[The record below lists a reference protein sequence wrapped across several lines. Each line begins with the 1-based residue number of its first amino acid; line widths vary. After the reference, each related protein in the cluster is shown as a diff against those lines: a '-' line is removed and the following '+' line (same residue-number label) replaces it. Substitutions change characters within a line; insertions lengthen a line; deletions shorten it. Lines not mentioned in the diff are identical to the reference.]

1 MSPPASAT
9 VGPQSTPYLD
19 SLARLTG
26 YRDCEEFLRAALGET
41 LNSTRAHAGS
51 LLLVGDTTRRVRE
64 GDMPTEIEKQI
75 TLWEDALEQRL
86 RSSSWRIEANESLSV
101 STHVVKGTEQI
112 LANAPLL
119 RADSVAGSLT
129 VALGPGDTLTLV
141 QRQALTSFART
152 IGNLADMIE
161 QLTLTQ
167 HSLEQLSF
175 LRETSQALTSTLDLR
190 QVLDNTME
198 LATKILGAQASTLML
213 IDEETNELV
222 FDIPYG
228 EKREL
233 LRSYRMSMEEG
244 IAGWVA
250 THGEPAI
257 VNEAPGDERFSNG
270 TDARTGFLTQS
281 VICVPLQIKNRTI
294 GVLEVLNKASNHG
307 FNDDDLRLLSTLAA
321 QAATAIETA
330 RLYRSLREERD
341 KILRVQEEARRSL
354 ARDLH
359 DSTLQSL
366 SSISMGLD
374 YVKQLFKHQPAT
386 AADELDQVQQLVS
399 QALREARALLFELR
413 PIVLETQGLV
423 SALETYVDQL
433 SGEGAPL
440 FHFDNGGFDG
450 RLPPDVEATAFI
462 VVQEAVNNARKHSN
476 PENIWLTL
484 SPEEGSL
491 LLTVEDDGCGF
502 DKDAADKNSKR
513 GGHLGLVSMRE
524 RADLIEAQ
532 LSIESSP
539 GEGTRIS
546 LRIPH
551 GTLEELS

>member
-1 MSPPASAT
+1 MSPPASPTVAQQAT
-9 VGPQSTPYLD
+9 PFLET
-19 SLARLTG
+19 LARLTSH
-26 YRDCEEFLRAALGET
+26 RDSGQFLSAALGEAIKAT
-41 LNSTRAHAGS
+41 NAHAGS
-51 LLLVGDTTRRVRE
+51 LLLVGDATRRVRE
-64 GDMPTEIEKQI
+64 GDMSTEIEKQI
-75 TLWEDALEQRL
+75 TLWEDGLEHRL
-86 RSSSWRIEANESLSV
+86 RSSSWRIEADESLSV
-101 STHVVKGTEQI
+101 STHVVKGAEQV
-112 LANAPLL
+112 LVNTPLL
-119 RADSVAGSLT
+119 RGDTVTGSLT
-129 VALGPGDTLTLV
+129 VALGPGDKLSLL

-167 HSLEQLSF
+167 HSLEQLTF

-250 THGEPAI
+250 TQGRPAM
-257 VNEAPGDERFSNG
+257 VNEASGDERFSSG
-270 TDARTGFLTQS
+270 ADVRTGFLTQS

-294 GVLEVLNKASNHG
+294 GVLEALNKVSSQG

-321 QAATAIETA
+321 QAASAIENA

-374 YVKQLFKHQPAT
+374 YVKQLLKHQPAT
-386 AADELDQVQQLVS
+386 AADELGRVQELVS
-399 QALREARALLFELR
+399 QALREARVLLFELR
-413 PIVLETQGLV
+413 PIALETQGLV
-423 SALETYVDQL
+423 SALETYVEQL
-433 SGEGAPL
+433 RGEGPPL
-440 FHFDNGGFDG
+440 FQFGNGGFDE

-462 VVQEAVNNARKHSN
+462 VVQEAVNNARKHAN
-476 PENIWLTL
+476 ADNIWLTL
-484 SPEEGSL
+484 SPEEGSV

-502 DKDAADKNSKR
+502 DKSVVEKNSNR
-513 GGHLGLVSMRE
+513 GGHLGLVSMQE
-524 RADLIEAQ
+524 RAELIEAQ
-532 LSIESSP
+532 LAIESSP
-539 GEGTRIS
+539 GQGTRIA
-546 LRIPH
+546 LRLPR
-551 GTLEELS
+551 GTPEVEP

>member
-1 MSPPASAT
+1 MSHPASLT
-9 VGPQSTPYLD
+9 VAQQAAPFLET
-19 SLARLTG
+19 LARLTSH
-26 YRDCEEFLRAALGET
+26 RDSGQFLSAALGEAIKAT
-41 LNSTRAHAGS
+41 NAHAGS
-51 LLLVGDTTRRVRE
+51 LLLVGDATQRARE
-64 GDMPTEIEKQI
+64 GDMSTEIEKQI

-86 RSSSWRIEANESLSV
+86 RSSSWRIEADESLSV
-101 STHVVKGTEQI
+101 STHVVKGTEQ
-112 LANAPLL
+112 LLVNTPLL
-119 RADSVAGSLT
+119 REDTVTGSLT
-129 VALGPGDTLTLV
+129 VALAPGEALSLS
-141 QRQALTSFART
+141 QRQALTSCART

-167 HSLEQLSF
+167 HSLEQLTF

-213 IDEETNELV
+213 IDEQTNELV

-250 THGEPAI
+250 THGAPAM
-257 VNEAPGDERFSNG
+257 VNEAPGDERFSSG
-270 TDARTGFLTQS
+270 ADVRTGFLTQS

-294 GVLEVLNKASNHG
+294 GVLEALNKVSSQG

-321 QAATAIETA
+321 QAASAIENA

-359 DSTLQSL
+359 DSTLLSL
-366 SSISMGLD
+366 SSISMGID
-374 YVKQLFKHQPAT
+374 YVKQLLKHQPAT
-386 AADELDQVQQLVS
+386 ADDELGRVQELVS
-399 QALREARALLFELR
+399 QALREARVLVFELR
-413 PIVLETQGLV
+413 PIALETQGLV
-423 SALETYVDQL
+423 SALETYVEQL
-433 SGEGAPL
+433 RGEGPPL
-440 FHFDNGGFDG
+440 FHFGNGGFDE

-462 VVQEAVNNARKHSN
+462 VVQEAVNNARKHAN
-476 PENIWLTL
+476 ADNIWLAL

-502 DKDAADKNSKR
+502 DESVVEKNSNR
-513 GGHLGLVSMRE
+513 GGHLGLVSMQE
-524 RADLIEAQ
+524 RAQLIEAQ
-532 LSIESSP
+532 LAIESSL
-539 GEGTRIS
+539 GQGTRVE
-546 LRIPH
+546 LRLPR
-551 GTLEELS
+551 GTPEVEP

>member
-1 MSPPASAT
+1 MSPPASSTA
-9 VGPQSTPYLD
+9 VQQSTPYLD
-19 SLARLTG
+19 SLARLTS
-26 YRDCEEFLRAALGET
+26 YRDCGEFLSAALRET
-41 LNSTRAHAGS
+41 IKATNVQAGS
-51 LLLVGDTTRRVRE
+51 LLLVGETTRRVRE
-64 GDMPTEIEKQI
+64 GDMSTEVEKQI

-250 THGEPAI
+250 IHGEPAI

>member
-1 MSPPASAT
+1 MSPPASPTA
-9 VGPQSTPYLD
+9 VQQSTPNLE
-19 SLARLTG
+19 SLARLTS
-26 YRDCEEFLRAALGET
+26 YRDCGDFLSAALRET
-41 LNSTRAHAGS
+41 MQAMNAQAGS
-51 LLLVGDTTRRVRE
+51 LLLVGDTARRVRE
-64 GDMPTEIEKQI
+64 GDMSTEIEKQI

-86 RSSSWRIEANESLSV
+86 RSGPWRIEAGESLSV
-101 STHVVKGTEQI
+101 STHAVKGTEQI
-112 LANAPLL
+112 LVNAPLL
-119 RADSVAGSLT
+119 RAESVSGSLT
-129 VALGPGDTLTLV
+129 LAMGPDDKLSLV
-141 QRQALTSFART
+141 QRQALTSFARA

-161 QLTLTQ
+161 QLTLTK
-167 HSLEQLSF
+167 HSLEQLTF

-190 QVLDNTME
+190 QVLDNAME
-198 LATKILGAQASTLML
+198 LATKVLGARASTLML
-213 IDEETNELV
+213 VDEETNELV

-250 THGEPAI
+250 THGAPAI
-257 VNEAPGDERFSNG
+257 VNEAPGDERFSSG

-281 VICVPLQIKNRTI
+281 VICVPLHIKNRTI
-294 GVLEVLNKASNHG
+294 GVLEVLNKVSSQG

-386 AADELDQVQQLVS
+386 AAEELGQVQQLVS
-399 QALREARALLFELR
+399 QALTEARALLFQLR
-413 PIVLETQGLV
+413 PIALETQGLV
-423 SALETYVDQL
+423 SALETYVEQF
-433 SGEGAPL
+433 SGEGPPL
-440 FHFDNGGFDG
+440 FHFNSGGFDG
-450 RLPPDVEATAFI
+450 RLPPDLEATAFI

-476 PENIWLTL
+476 PDNVWLTL
-484 SPEEGSL
+484 RPEEGSL
-491 LLTVEDDGCGF
+491 LVTVEDDGCGF
-502 DKDAADKNSKR
+502 DKDAAGKNSNR
-513 GGHLGLVSMRE
+513 EGHLGLVSMQE
-524 RADLIEAQ
+524 RADLIEAE
-532 LSIESSP
+532 LSIDSSP
-539 GEGTRIS
+539 GQGTRIS
-546 LRIPH
+546 LRLPRA
-551 GTLEELS
+551 TPMAEP